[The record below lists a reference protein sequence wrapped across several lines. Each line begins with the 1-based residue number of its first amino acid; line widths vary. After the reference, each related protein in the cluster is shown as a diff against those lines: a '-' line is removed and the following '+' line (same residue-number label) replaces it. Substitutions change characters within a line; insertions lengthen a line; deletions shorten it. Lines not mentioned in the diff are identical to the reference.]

1 MKSPYSNPYLSA
13 RAKGIF
19 AFYAELGRPVSADE
33 MSAVMPEGRDAIQAA
48 INELRRAGYI
58 RTTREWNGTKWI
70 SVMKFTKEAVMS
82 NPKVLN
88 TGFSGLLY
96 DYSDAT
102 IYDYSNTTNSKPIVE
117 VLRTSTITRTASSN
131 EEGAEMPWN
140 LDGEETE
147 TGNYH
152 SKSEMRR
159 VKIMR
164 EAEDAPGA
172 VGKVEDK
179 AAMRKAKYGGKG
191 FSAASVDHRSNKP
204 EEEWNTKDLVS
215 EFSSLLN
222 NSTAGHLTMQLNTQ
236 QLAIWINKAV
246 SNGST
251 RIHILAA
258 IRMFFEDPRNLNSAG
273 VGVPLWRKLIGF
285 YQSVEG
291 KVLTEEKIVYE
302 DEAFLAHQEKML
314 KLLGGK

>member
-19 AFYAELGRPVSADE
+19 AFYSELGRPVSADE

-70 SVMKFTKEAVMS
+70 SVMKFTKEAIMS

-88 TGFSGLLY
+88 TGFSGLLF
-96 DYSDAT
+96 
-102 IYDYSNTTNSKPIVE
+102 DYSNTTNSKPIVE

-140 LDGEETE
+140 LDGEEE
-147 TGNYH
+147 KPAKVRG
-152 SKSEMRR
+152 E
-159 VKIMR
+159 VD
-164 EAEDAPGA
+164 EAPGS
-172 VGKVEDK
+172 VGKIQDK
-179 AAMRKAKYGGKG
+179 VAMRKAKYGGKG
-191 FSAASVDHRSNKP
+191 LSTASVDHRSNKP

-222 NSTAGHLTMQLNTQ
+222 NSSAGHLTMQLNTQ

-246 SNGST
+246 GNGST
-251 RIHILAA
+251 RLHILAA
-258 IRMFFEDPRNLNSAG
+258 IRMFFEDPRNLNGAG
-273 VGVPLWRKLIGF
+273 VGAPLWRKFIGF

-291 KVLTEEKIVYE
+291 KTLTEEKVVYE

-314 KLLGGK
+314 KLLGGGK

>member
-102 IYDYSNTTNSKPIVE
+102 IYDYSNTTNSIIVTD
-117 VLRTSTITRTASSN
+117 TSFIKN
-131 EEGAEMPWN
+131 
-140 LDGEETE
+140 
-147 TGNYH
+147 NYCSKNIGRNKYFKNHKH
-152 SKSEMRR
+152 SKI
-159 VKIMR
+159 K
-164 EAEDAPGA
+164 
-172 VGKVEDK
+172 
-179 AAMRKAKYGGKG
+179 
-191 FSAASVDHRSNKP
+191 
-204 EEEWNTKDLVS
+204 L
-215 EFSSLLN
+215 
-222 NSTAGHLTMQLNTQ
+222 
-236 QLAIWINKAV
+236 
-246 SNGST
+246 
-251 RIHILAA
+251 
-258 IRMFFEDPRNLNSAG
+258 NLNLESPFFT
-273 VGVPLWRKLIGF
+273 V
-285 YQSVEG
+285 
-291 KVLTEEKIVYE
+291 
-302 DEAFLAHQEKML
+302 
-314 KLLGGK
+314 